1 MAKSMLYTL
10 FVGSLYLLA
19 SCGNSTSSLDKG
31 APEKK
36 EKHRISSVE
45 ISQFQKVTTLQMKY
59 SKDGTVNITIQPFNG
74 NADARLEFNRQNQIR
89 EIISGASR
97 IQYVYG
103 ESDRKIGLF
112 ADQGQSQIMFEYEGD
127 LIVAQHT
134 IVGNDTVGTCRY
146 TYKEKVPVG
155 VEVIGRDN
163 YFRSYS
169 LSYFD
174 TKNPFSNFYEMILP
188 TELSGLLGIPAIYAE
203 NYLQSA
209 KRNDV
214 KANEQETLKE
224 SYIPSPKEILFEIE
238 SSGKQETLKY
248 VTDGSRQWSATIRW

>member
-1 MAKSMLYTL
+1 MTKST
-10 FVGSLYLLA
+10 FGVYLLGYLCLA
-19 SCGNSTSSLDKG
+19 VSCLNNTPSSQNGIAEGN
-31 APEKK
+31 EKQQ
-36 EKHRISSVE
+36 ISSVE

-59 SKDGTVNITIQPFNG
+59 NRDGAVNITVQPFNG
-74 NADARLEFNRQNQIR
+74 NADARLEFNEQQQIR

-97 IQYVYG
+97 IQYLYG
-103 ESDRKIGLF
+103 ENNRKMGIIS
-112 ADQGQSQIMFEYEGD
+112 DQGRSQIMFEYEGD

-134 IVGNDTVGTCRY
+134 IVGNDTVGSYLY
-146 TYKEKVPVG
+146 TYREKVPVR
-155 VEVIGRDN
+155 VEVSGRDN
-163 YFRSYS
+163 YYRSYI

-209 KRNDV
+209 KRNDL

-224 SYIPSPKEILFEIE
+224 SYAPSPMEILFEIDTT
-238 SSGKQETLKY
+238 GRQETLKY
-248 VTDGSRQWSATIRW
+248 VTDGSRQWSATILW